1 MIPSRFVFYFTA
13 CVTQVQAFAPSNA
26 DAFIPPR
33 ANQSYMLQKS
43 AASTS
48 AHMMMVPQDANE
60 VIPAALTS
68 VGSLLA
74 YSDDPLGDQLKGING
89 AVLGAIFVT
98 VIAVGA
104 GFVALLPKVGTAS
117 FDLSAEE
124 EDAVLRVEGGFD
136 AKGWEKEL
144 TEQGTKGYVN
154 RKRKAE
160 EAKESY
166 QSTVESLKEMKDKS
180 LRYSEAD
187 LGFIACLLRAAEP
200 QVGNTMVDLGSGAGR
215 STLGAATIFP
225 GFKKVT
231 GIEFLQP
238 LVKLSNTYKGK
249 VKGKKAPVEFKCA
262 DFATEDLSSYDVVL
276 ASTRYLNAAELGSA
290 LSTLQSGAKVMT
302 IDQRLGSGF
311 KLITT
316 VDDPS
321 GDLVLN
327 TGYVYE
333 RL

>member
-1 MIPSRFVFYFTA
+1 
-13 CVTQVQAFAPSNA
+13 
-26 DAFIPPR
+26 
-33 ANQSYMLQKS
+33 
-43 AASTS
+43 
-48 AHMMMVPQDANE
+48 MMVPQDANE